1 VCHRPLSGYPI
12 AGAVNPSHR
21 TTFWSHRGSVAQHND
36 RVRADLRRFLLDA
49 GTSADDIARAESE
62 GWLPLLTLD
71 RLVSPGPARHD
82 VAAVATRAGVDK
94 GRLRRLWRAVGFPD
108 VPDGLAVFTDADV
121 DAARRLAK
129 GGLAPGADFPTML
142 RHVRV
147 ISSSAA
153 RIASVVADDLADTVR
168 TRREQGID
176 DEAIAVGLIE
186 QFDGEDLTALLVHVA
201 GLQLRAALWR
211 RMALDAAPD
220 ITVAIGF
227 ADLAGYT
234 VLSAELEPD
243 GLSEFVATWE
253 ELVYDTV
260 AEQSGRV
267 IKTIGDEAM
276 FAGLSPQVARI
287 AIALRD
293 RARERALPAV
303 RAGLASGMVV
313 ARDGDY
319 YGPVVNLASR
329 LTEIAPAGTIF
340 TSAAL
345 HDELVDDAALQ
356 WTPEGTRELRSIGP
370 VPVFSLRP
378 TGARRGSS

>member
-1 VCHRPLSGYPI
+1 MRS
-12 AGAVNPSHR
+12 
-21 TTFWSHRGSVAQHND
+21 
-36 RVRADLRRFLLDA
+36 DLRRFLLGAGATDA
-49 GTSADDIARAESE
+49 DIARAESE

-71 RLVSPGPARHD
+71 RLVSPGPARYD
-82 VAAVATRAGVDK
+82 VAAVASLVGCDEEH
-94 GRLRRLWRAVGFPD
+94 LRRLWRAVGFPD
-108 VPDGLAVFTDADV
+108 VPDGISVFTDADV
-121 DAARRLAK
+121 DAARRLEK
-129 GGLAPGADFPTML
+129 GGLAPGADFATML

-153 RIASVVADDLADTVR
+153 RIASVIADDLGDTVR
-168 TRREQGID
+168 ARRDQGID
-176 DEAIAVGLIE
+176 EEAIAVGLIE
-186 QFDGEDLTALLVHVA
+186 QFNGEDLTALLVHVA

-227 ADLAGYT
+227 ADLSGYT
-234 VLSAELEPD
+234 ALSAELEPD
-243 GLSEFVATWE
+243 GLAEFVGTWE

-276 FAGLSPQVARI
+276 FAGLSAQVARI

-329 LTEIAPAGTIF
+329 LTEIAPAGTIL
-340 TSAAL
+340 TSAPL
-345 HDELVDDAALQ
+345 HDELAADPDLH
-356 WTPEGTRELRSIGP
+356 WTAEGTRELRSIGP
-370 VPVFSLRP
+370 VQVFSLRS
-378 TGARRGSS
+378 TEAVGGSS